1 MNILLFDLENGSK
14 SLGNHSEI
22 QKNFGLPVLSPTTFD
37 QFNNVIGQIYDI
49 KNEEVEVKV
58 GTIPVKEQRTV
69 IVTKDPEL
77 AIDAIVVDTF
87 SELSKKFQRSLCD
100 KEGMM
105 KLNSWGKLKNKLDR
119 VLEYLTRLPGIVICN
134 CHAKMVTMDNG
145 ESKMLPY
152 IDGSTKE
159 DISKWFDFVLYTKT
173 INYPSGENKYVW
185 HTGHTSMYDHA
196 KDRTR
201 LLDREIEQNYQTVL
215 EAANKR
221 GFDGAKILVIGS
233 PGTGKTLALRTLSDT
248 TVKEEKVT
256 KPKVKTETKTV
267 DVGTNGAGT
276 EIPTTQTTI

>member
-14 SLGNHSEI
+14 SLGSHNHI
-22 QKNFGLPVLSPTTFD
+22 QKEFGLPVLSPTTFD
-37 QFNNVIGQIYDI
+37 QFNNTIGQIYEI
-49 KNEEVEVKV
+49 VNEEVDVKV
-58 GTIPVKEQRTV
+58 GSLTVKEHRTV
-69 IVTKDPEL
+69 VKSKDPQL
-77 AIDAIVVDTF
+77 TIDAIVVDTF

-100 KEGMM
+100 NEGMM

-134 CHAKMVTMDNG
+134 CHAKMATMDNG

-196 KDRTR
+196 KDRTQ
-201 LLDREIEQNYQTVL
+201 LLDREIDQNYQTVL
-215 EAANKR
+215 QAANER
-221 GFDGAKILVIGS
+221 GFEGAKILVIGS
-233 PGTGKTLALRTLSDT
+233 PGTGKTLALRTLNSSNVET
-248 TVKEEKVT
+248 KKIS
-256 KPKVKTETKTV
+256 KPKVKTKATTV
-267 DVGTNGAGT
+267 EVNTNGAGT
-276 EIPTTQTTI
+276 EIPTTTTV